1 MKRIKKGVIWITGL
15 SASGKSTLSTGLYL
29 SLKSLGFQ
37 NIILLDGDELRK
49 HSSRKYGYTV
59 EERTAGTLED
69 IETVS
74 KYCDDGYF
82 VIIATISPQKKVRL
96 KARYR
101 FQNFYEVY
109 LKCSV
114 SACTK
119 RDFKGQYAQALSGN
133 LDNFVGVDLEY
144 QLSDSPDIVV
154 NTEANKVDYCSK
166 LIFDF
171 VSEKFEI

>member
-1 MKRIKKGVIWITGL
+1 M
-15 SASGKSTLSTGLYL
+15 SASGKSTLSADLYL

-49 HSSRKYGYTV
+49 QYSRKYGYTV
-59 EERTAGTLED
+59 EERIAGSVED
-69 IETVS
+69 MKTVS
-74 KYCDDGYF
+74 KYYDEGYF

-114 SACTK
+114 SACAK
-119 RDFKGQYAQALSGN
+119 RDFKGQYEQALSGN
-133 LDNFVGVDLEY
+133 LDNFVGVDQEY

-166 LIFDF
+166 LILDF

>member
-1 MKRIKKGVIWITGL
+1 MKRIKKSVIWFTGL

-37 NIILLDGDELRK
+37 NIILLDGDKLRK
-49 HSSRKYGYTV
+49 QYSRKYGYTV
-59 EERTAGTLED
+59 EGRIAGSAED

-74 KYCDDGYF
+74 KYYDEGYF

-96 KARYR
+96 KARSS

-114 SACTK
+114 SACAK
-119 RDFKGQYAQALSGN
+119 RDLKGLYEQAFSGN
-133 LDNFVGVDLEY
+133 LDNVVGVDQEY
-144 QLSDSPDIVV
+144 QLSDSPDLVV
-154 NTEANKVDYCSK
+154 NTEANNVDNCSK
-166 LIFDF
+166 LILDF
-171 VSEKFEI
+171 VSEKSEI